1 MDAIPVY
8 QVIANDGTKVPFAT
22 HMALVL
28 HDSTDTDTQGVLA
41 RLEPA
46 VNDLYACTPG
56 DIHEALTGALLHVAA
71 EYDLADEMMDLALC
85 SRAKAAG
92 QADDDGDDAD
102 FSCMRSSAAA

>member
-1 MDAIPVY
+1 MDVQARLPVR
-8 QVIANDGTKVPFAT
+8 VHRRLSAF
-22 HMALVL
+22 MALVL

-92 QADDDGDDAD
+92 QANDDGDDAD
-102 FSCMRSSAAA
+102 DGPEGS

>member
-1 MDAIPVY
+1 MDVQARLPVR
-8 QVIANDGTKVPFAT
+8 VHRRLSAF
-22 HMALVL
+22 MALVL
-28 HDSTDTDTQGVLA
+28 HDPTDTDTQGVLA

-92 QADDDGDDAD
+92 QANDDGDDAD
-102 FSCMRSSAAA
+102 DGPEGS